1 MLSKLLKYEF
11 KNTYKTLSLIYLISI
26 SIAIITRIFNFI
38 SDKVTFL
45 KVIVGFIDLLAIL
58 VIISLPIMTFIYTIF
73 RYYKTMVKDEGYLT
87 HTLPVSK
94 NSLVLSKLI
103 VSVTSLILSVI
114 VSIIVALISFDVWD
128 KVTPIFKSLINEI
141 NSYSQFIIPIYL
153 VILLVSL
160 VYMFTLIYTSISY
173 GQKKRDNKGLF
184 SVIYG
189 IAIYNITQIFSLI
202 SIVIPVLW
210 EKDYFKL
217 LNEEVPPAHVII
229 SIFIGSFIVTSV
241 MLIILYRK
249 NISNLDNKLNLE

>member
-1 MLSKLLKYEF
+1 MLSKLLKYEL

-26 SIAIITRIFNFI
+26 SIAIVTRIFNFI
-38 SDKVTFL
+38 GAKYTFL

-58 VIISLPIMTFIYTIF
+58 VIISLPIITFIYTIF

-103 VSVTSLILSVI
+103 VSVTSLI
-114 VSIIVALISFDVWD
+114 ISFNVWD

-189 IAIYNITQIFSLI
+189 IVIYNITQIFSLI

-217 LNEEVPPAHVII
+217 LNEEIPPAHVII

-249 NISNLDNKLNLE
+249 NISNLENKLNLE